1 MDAIESVAEE
11 DEKKLR
17 IAIAVLNG
25 RMEVT
30 EKGAMITID
39 RQEMGKKSPRLE
51 GTILAGDQ
59 EAETEIETDRIKM
72 TKDVTVVKVPA
83 SSTIKNDIQHP
94 TKVLHPVTK
103 RPQPPP
109 KKSRAVLE
117 SFWPVSSGA
126 NRLAKINQQ
135 GDAITW
141 KFSGFAVVLH

>member
-1 MDAIESVAEE
+1 MDAIQSVAEG
-11 DEKKLR
+11 DEKKPR
-17 IAIAVLNG
+17 IAIAVLE
-25 RMEVT
+25 REVT
-30 EKGAMITID
+30 EKDATITID
-39 RQEMGKKSPRLE
+39 RQEIGKKSPRLE
-51 GTILAGDQ
+51 GTIPAGDQ
-59 EAETEIETDRIKM
+59 EAETEIETVLIKM

-94 TKVLHPVTK
+94 TKILHLLTK

-109 KKSRAVLE
+109 IKSRAELE

-126 NRLAKINQQ
+126 NRLVKINQQ